1 MRKIDPLLLRRDA
14 RVEAFRPRAIPN
26 PPTAHNL
33 HHPHAP
39 HPAMAVNGNNKRER
53 ILAAGLR
60 LFANQT
66 YQAVTMDK
74 VAETAGVA
82 KGTLYLYFPS
92 KEALYLGIL
101 SDGLDTVSKRYQ
113 ATRDARQDVA
123 TRLRNAIEITIRF
136 YDERRDLLRLIATEE
151 PRLAEARNRL
161 IQSSRERGYVFYTT
175 LIEEG
180 MRAGVFGHTDSRAA
194 TLAILGAIRSVLL
207 YYGANRPAED
217 VSEELG
223 DFFLKG
229 LLSRPQPNH
238 RGEHR
243 K

>member
-1 MRKIDPLLLRRDA
+1 MRVLIPIA
-14 RVEAFRPRAIPN
+14 PRAN
-26 PPTAHNL
+26 HNSPP
-33 HHPHAP
+33 
-39 HPAMAVNGNNKRER
+39 PAIGNGNNKRER

-66 YQAVTMDK
+66 YQAVTMDR

-101 SDGLDTVSKRYQ
+101 SDGLETVSKRYQ
-113 ATRDARQDVA
+113 AKMDMRQDVA
-123 TRLRNAIEITIRF
+123 ARLRHAIEVTIQF

-161 IQSSRERGYVFYTT
+161 IQNWRERGYVFYTT

-180 MRAGVFGHTDSRAA
+180 MRAGVFGRTDSRLA
-194 TLAILGAIRSVLL
+194 TLALLGAIRSVLL
-207 YYGANRPAED
+207 NYGAERPAENI
-217 VSEELG
+217 SEELSE
-223 DFFLKG
+223 FFLKG
-229 LLSRPQPNH
+229 LMSRPAGNH
-238 RGEHR
+238 RAEQR
-243 K
+243 Q

>member
-1 MRKIDPLLLRRDA
+1 MRKLDSSQLHRGA
-14 RVEAFRPRAIPN
+14 GAESFAPRIN
-26 PPTAHNL
+26 PP
-33 HHPHAP
+33 P
-39 HPAMAVNGNNKRER
+39 PAINGNNKRER

-66 YQAVTMDK
+66 YQAVTMDR

-101 SDGLDTVSKRYQ
+101 SDGLETVSKRYQ
-113 ATRDARQDVA
+113 AKMDTRQDVA
-123 TRLRNAIEITIRF
+123 ARLRHAIDVTIQF
-136 YDERRDLLRLIATEE
+136 YDERRDLLRLISTEE

-161 IQSSRERGYVFYTT
+161 IQNWRERGYIFYTS

-180 MRAGVFGHTDSRAA
+180 VRVGAFATTDSRLA
-194 TLAILGAIRSVLL
+194 TLAILGGIRSVLL
-207 YYGANRPAED
+207 SYGETRPAENI
-217 VSEELG
+217 SRELS

-229 LLSRPQPNH
+229 LLSRQQGNH
-238 RGEHR
+238 RAEHR
-243 K
+243 Q